1 MFYFITTLP
10 WYWCILSESCLTI
23 ATSFMDTWWC
33 HHRITMMSSPWTLV
47 DAACENRWSDP
58 TDINQCL
65 ILEGSLFYWW
75 YWCFFSNDFF
85 GTPKRLKVRS
95 CRVEH
100 LLNVLLSAIFGSVVS
115 VLLAIWMCQS
125 QLQRFSGEDPQI
137 CGGKSLSENLVAQI
151 SDSNWFKLAILG
163 RSRVIKHGDNPRTK
177 SGILSKP
184 CQPWSWL
191 SDGTIRINH
200 FLIFI

>member
-1 MFYFITTLP
+1 MFFLSVFYFITTLP

-33 HHRITMMSSPWTLV
+33 HHRITMMSPWTLV

-58 TDINQCL
+58 TDINKCL
-65 ILEGSLFYWW
+65 IVEGSLFYW
-75 YWCFFSNDFF
+75 CFFSNVFF
-85 GTPKRLKVRS
+85 CTPKRLKVRS

-137 CGGKSLSENLVAQI
+137 CGRKSLSENLVAQI
-151 SDSNWFKLAILG
+151 SPSWCLSCIIIVSSHSNWFELIQ
-163 RSRVIKHGDNPRTK
+163 ID
-177 SGILSKP
+177 
-184 CQPWSWL
+184 
-191 SDGTIRINH
+191 H
-200 FLIFI
+200 FGKISSNQTWRQSPN